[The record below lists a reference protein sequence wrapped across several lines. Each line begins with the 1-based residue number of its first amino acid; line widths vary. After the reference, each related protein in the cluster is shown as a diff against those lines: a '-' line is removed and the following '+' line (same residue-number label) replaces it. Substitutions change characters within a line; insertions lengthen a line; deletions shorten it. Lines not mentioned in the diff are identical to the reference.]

1 MYNGE
6 QFDTW
11 RGKGH
16 QSQKDSGALPG
27 ASHPKTPP
35 VAKGQ
40 HGLILGMASVL
51 QRDKHKRVSVALCIT
66 FLFFLK
72 LFFSFP
78 T

>member
-51 QRDKHKRVSVALCIT
+51 QRDKHK
-66 FLFFLK
+66 
-72 LFFSFP
+72 
-78 T
+78 